1 MRTQKFEKKV
11 LVISLPNDSTII
23 MIILYSVPIAKYT
36 NKFIPASFSVRVRVR
51 KWSHSATTD
60 LLATSLKTIV
70 EDRIYCLENG
80 SNEDRG
86 EFRIYTSVLE
96 GEYHIWRKTMNVLPN
111 LSFTM
116 TLFAKI

>member
-11 LVISLPNDSTII
+11 LIIPLSNDSTII
-23 MIILYSVPIAKYT
+23 IILHSVPIAKYT
-36 NKFIPASFSVRVRVR
+36 NTFTFPASFSVRVRVR
-51 KWSHSATTD
+51 MWAHSATTD

-86 EFRIYTSVLE
+86 EFRIHTSVLE
-96 GEYHIWRKTMNVLPN
+96 GEYHIWRKTMNVLQN
-111 LSFTM
+111 LRFTM
-116 TLFAKI
+116 ALFA